1 MEEKLIFVSVG
12 ATATAEQESFV
23 RLIED
28 RLRSESLTPKTV
40 GRNTFSADAPLKAIT
55 ELMEHCSGIVVI
67 ALERSYFPAG
77 LDKRGGSRQANL
89 SDTRLPTPWN
99 HIEAAMA
106 YTKHLPLLVIIEAG
120 LKAEGLLE
128 PGYDWYVQTLPLEA
142 MALSSNEF
150 NGVLAD
156 WKDKVL
162 AMGSSAKPRLQG
174 LNPAEMSV
182 LDLVGALRP
191 VQLWSVA
198 IALAGLLAGAFSL
211 GARLVPPSKERTPPG
226 QGALLP
232 ASGWSN
238 AGSRLNISAKGF
250 LLIHQTAIAFD
261 PVGIRAAFVDTAKQA
276 SPIPRIPSQREARD
290 VLSSGHGVMNHAVR
304 DVDADALRR
313 QKLQQLLAP
322 SAGDG
327 DRMKAKY
334 GPLQHIS

>member
-12 ATATAEQESFV
+12 ATATAKQESFV

-55 ELMEHCSGIVVI
+55 ELMERCAGIVVI

-77 LDKRGGSRQANL
+77 LDKRGGPCQATL
-89 SDTRLPTPWN
+89 ADTRLPTAWN
-99 HIEAAMA
+99 QIEAAMA
-106 YTKHLPLLVIIEAG
+106 YTKHLPLLVIVEAG

-128 PGYDWYVQTLPLEA
+128 SGYDWYVQTLPLEA
-142 MALSSNEF
+142 TALGSNEF

-162 AMGSSAKPRLQG
+162 AMGTPLAAPANSSLQG

-211 GARLVPPSKERTPPG
+211 GARLVPPLKQSPAPA
-226 QGALLP
+226 QGA
-232 ASGWSN
+232 
-238 AGSRLNISAKGF
+238 
-250 LLIHQTAIAFD
+250 
-261 PVGIRAAFVDTAKQA
+261 V
-276 SPIPRIPSQREARD
+276 
-290 VLSSGHGVMNHAVR
+290 SSGRHR
-304 DVDADALRR
+304 TLT
-313 QKLQQLLAP
+313 
-322 SAGDG
+322 
-327 DRMKAKY
+327 
-334 GPLQHIS
+334 LQHTHTAPAQAGMAGVRTDVGLVVPAALALAA